1 MVKVKICAN
10 RSIEDAKMSLDANA
24 DIIGL
29 LVGQEH
35 SSNDFIDKYKAKHKN
50 VPPKSTHSKTGV

>member
-1 MVKVKICAN
+1 MIKVKICAN
-10 RSIEDAKMSLDANA
+10 KSVEQAQMCIDAKA

-35 SSNDFIDKYKAKHKN
+35 SSNDFISKEQAKKN
-50 VPPKSTHSKTGV
+50 CLLC